1 MTMNADTSQSRET
14 EIRKL
19 VREAFDNCQ
28 ITDIVATWSTKPL
41 STEKSCGVYIRVS
54 RRDFDQPHADWGF
67 SCRRI
72 ASFLANQEVSF
83 IIETVNPYAAE
94 QASIDA
100 AQPDLGVLTS
110 TIDRLRAGGSNPAV
124 AVVPIA
130 LMFPVLSQLRP
141 PGDEIKT
148 PSGAGVRLIWDHDAA
163 PERILLYDPAAV
175 AWHATSRSSDRVAV
189 DCSIGGI
196 RVKMSVST
204 HLAVEVW
211 DTSSVWSIAI
221 TGQPM
226 TIEEYR
232 RMAEEGVTSHA

>member
-1 MTMNADTSQSRET
+1 MTIDTDTSKRREA

-28 ITDIVATWSTKPL
+28 ITDTVATWSTKPL
-41 STEKSCGVYIRVS
+41 STEKSCGVYTTVS

-130 LMFPVLSQLRP
+130 LTFPVLWQLRP
-141 PGDEIKT
+141 PGDEINT
-148 PSGAGVRLIWDHDAA
+148 PSGATVRLIWEHDAP
-163 PERILLYDPAAV
+163 PERILMYDPAAV
-175 AWHATSRSSDRVAV
+175 AWHAASTSSDRVAV

-204 HLAVEVW
+204 DLTAEVW

-221 TGQPM
+221 TGQPL

-232 RMAEEGVTSHA
+232 QMAEGE